1 MTPLSPYDCQADN
14 HGASAIE
21 VDGAEYRLIV
31 HDAEEGGFWAKVRG
45 MPGCVSQGETPDE
58 LEANIT
64 DAIRCALE
72 FR

>member
-1 MTPLSPYDCQADN
+1 MSLWGSSAAPLIQA
-14 HGASAIE
+14 IV

>member
-1 MTPLSPYDCQADN
+1 MVITRKANYS
-14 HGASAIE
+14 ASAIE
-21 VDGAEYRLIV
+21 VDGVEYRLVV

-45 MPGCVSQGETPDE
+45 MPGCVSQGETLDE